1 MRAPLR
7 SSVALAAWGVA
18 LAVAGALTTAAVA
31 APAETTANPAT
42 AGAARAAPAP
52 AARTAVAAAAAT
64 AAAITAATSTTRPSA
79 PAADADDFTYHT
91 QAGDTLIGLGRR
103 LLVEPARWRE
113 LQTRNAV
120 RQPTRMPTGTAL
132 HIPRAWLKQ
141 EVEQATVVSV
151 SGEASRDGGAVKPGD
166 VLAQGAQVTTKGDG
180 FLTLKLADG
189 SLITLDPNS
198 ALTLERLTR
207 YPTAAGQRDTL
218 LHLQSGRVETRVQ
231 PQGKAGRFQIRT
243 PVAVSAVRGTEF
255 RRGVDEGNIDRT
267 EVTDGTVAVQGPPT
281 TPPVEIP
288 KNFGTV
294 SDAAGPHPPVRLLPP
309 PDLKAVALQWE
320 GPQATLDFP
329 PVTGAE
335 SYIAQA
341 ATDAQF
347 QHIVA
352 ETHAPRPPLNFGAL
366 ADATYWVRVRS
377 TDAQGL
383 SGPDASTSIHRHRR
397 LDAPAPQ
404 MSAAEIQTGGSATLS
419 WSPVAEA
426 SGYQVQWARDADPS
440 TTTAD
445 VHDLKVTTDQS
456 VKIPLEPGRY
466 GWRVAALDAAAQPG
480 MWSPVNFLTQ
490 KADVPQLT
498 RVLASRKQLRFEWQ
512 NQPGRQFRLQVAHD
526 PAFEDIAVEKT
537 SSDSTVDLAPLGAGG
552 YHARVQAIDAD
563 GYTSSWSPVRHFFV
577 PPPWWVFTA
586 PLLLALPLL

>member
-1 MRAPLR
+1 MR
-7 SSVALAAWGVA
+7 SSVALAAAWVA
-18 LAVAGALTTAAVA
+18 ALTLAAAILAAAAVA
-31 APAETTANPAT
+31 APAETTAGLAT
-42 AGAARAAPAP
+42 AGATSVAAAPA
-52 AARTAVAAAAAT
+52 VAST
-64 AAAITAATSTTRPSA
+64 ISTTRSGVA
-79 PAADADDFTYHT
+79 FDADDFVYHT
-91 QAGDTLIGLGRR
+91 QPGDTLIGLGRR

-113 LQTRNAV
+113 LQARNTV
-120 RQPTRMPTGTAL
+120 RQPTRMPTGIAL

-166 VLAQGAQVTTKGDG
+166 VLAQGTQLTTRGDG

-189 SLITLDPNS
+189 SLVTLDPNS

-207 YPTAAGQRDTL
+207 YPSAAGQRDTL

-255 RRGVDEGNIDRT
+255 RRGVDAGNIDRT
-267 EVTDGTVAVQGPPT
+267 EVTDGTVAVQGPLA
-281 TPPVEIP
+281 TPPVEVP

-294 SDAAGPHPPVRLLPP
+294 SDATGPHPPVRLLPP
-309 PDLKAVALQWE
+309 PDLNAVTRQWE

-329 PVTGAE
+329 PVPGAG

-341 ATDAQF
+341 ATDEQF

-366 ADATYWVRVRS
+366 ADAAYWVRVRS
-377 TDAQGL
+377 TDTQGL

-404 MSAAEIQTGGSATLS
+404 VSAAEIQTGGSATLS

-440 TTTAD
+440 TTTTG
-445 VHDLKVTTDQS
+445 VHGLKVTADQT

-480 MWSPVNFLTQ
+480 MWSPVHFLTQ
-490 KADVPQLT
+490 KADAPRLQ

-526 PAFEDIAVEKT
+526 PAFEDIAVEKI
-537 SSDSTVDLAPLGAGG
+537 SSDSTVELAPLSAGG
-552 YHARVQAIDAD
+552 YHARLQAIDPD
-563 GYTSSWSPVRHFFV
+563 GYTSPWSPVRHFFV
-577 PPPWWVFTA
+577 PPPWWAFAA